1 MKEQINKN
9 KTELTEIDKQEK
21 PEEILQKQSSKASK
35 DNLTTYIILGVGLL
49 IILTMAVLIGL
60 KYQASRNA
68 TTTKNTQDQAKIVA
82 EVSETES
89 PTSKPL
95 TKEDLLKEAFFYPN
109 TLSEQDD
116 WDFDLV
122 FYTNDPAKIVY
133 QYYEDLIKLNNWN
146 LGPSGLATGAEEGF
160 FVIYQ
165 DDFYVDIHIS
175 TVEGEYGSTI
185 IEIRIDPKDTATIT
199 SSLNRPSTPPTQQP
213 AQPTPPKDAEL
224 LQETSNEDYIL
235 PFSNSR
241 KIDKEDL
248 VGLTDWQLKVA
259 RNEIF
264 ARHGRAFVHQDLS
277 CYFHELAWYEIDS
290 EYSENLLS
298 PLEVSNAV
306 FILNYEKE
314 INSSL
319 IDKDTGCKQ

>member
-146 LGPSGLATGAEEGF
+146 LGPSGLATGDETGF
-160 FVIYQ
+160 FHIYQ
-165 DDFYVDIHIS
+165 NDFNVDINIS
-175 TVEGEYGSTI
+175 TVDSEQGLTK
-185 IEIRIDPKDTATIT
+185 IEIRIDPKDTTTIT
-199 SSLNRPSTPPTQQP
+199 SSLNRPSI
-213 AQPTPPKDAEL
+213 QPTPPRDTEL
-224 LQETSNEDYIL
+224 VQKLDEKDYIL
-235 PFSNSR
+235 SFSNSR
-241 KIDKEDL
+241 KITRDDL

-259 RNEIF
+259 RNEIY
-264 ARHGRAFVHQDLS
+264 ARHGRDFVHQDLS
-277 CYFHELAWYEIDS
+277 CYFNKLKWYEIDP
-290 EYSENLLS
+290 EYSESKLS
-298 PLEVSNAV
+298 SLEISNAV

>member
-1 MKEQINKN
+1 MEEQNKD
-9 KTELTEIDKQEK
+9 KIEKIEIDKQK
-21 PEEILQKQSSKASK
+21 ILEEIPKKQLNKNSK
-35 DNLTTYIILGVGLL
+35 DNLMTYIILGVGLL

-60 KYQASRNA
+60 KFQ
-68 TTTKNTQDQAKIVA
+68 TGKNSTNVNKAQGEDKLTSVVNKA
-82 EVSETES
+82 ES
-89 PTSKPL
+89 PTSKPM
-95 TKEDLLKEAFFYPN
+95 TKEDLIKEALIYPN
-109 TLSEQDD
+109 TISEQANN
-116 WDFDLV
+116 DFDLV
-122 FYTNDPAKIVY
+122 FYTDDLAKIVFK
-133 QYYEDLIKLNNWN
+133 YYEDLIKLNNWY
-146 LGPSGLATGAEEGF
+146 LGPSGLATGDETGF
-160 FVIYQ
+160 FHIYQ
-165 DDFYVDIHIS
+165 NDFNVDINIS
-175 TVEGEYGSTI
+175 TIDSEQGLTK
-185 IEIRIDPKDTATIT
+185 IEIRIDPKDTTTIT
-199 SSLNRPSTPPTQQP
+199 SSLNRPSV
-213 AQPTPPKDAEL
+213 QPTPPRDTEL
-224 LQETSNEDYIL
+224 VQKLDEKDYIL
-235 PFSNSR
+235 SFSNSR
-241 KIDKEDL
+241 KITRDDL

>member
-146 LGPSGLATGAEEGF
+146 LGPSGLATGDETGF
-160 FVIYQ
+160 FHIYQ
-165 DDFYVDIHIS
+165 NDFNVDINIS
-175 TVEGEYGSTI
+175 TVDSEQGLTK
-185 IEIRIDPKDTATIT
+185 IEIRIDPKDTTTIT
-199 SSLNRPSTPPTQQP
+199 SSLNRPSI
-213 AQPTPPKDAEL
+213 QPTPPRDTEL
-224 LQETSNEDYIL
+224 VQKLDEKDYIL
-235 PFSNSR
+235 SFSNSR
-241 KIDKEDL
+241 KITRDDL

-259 RNEIF
+259 RNEIY

-277 CYFHELAWYEIDS
+277 CYFNKLNWYEIDP
-290 EYSENLLS
+290 EYSESKLS
-298 PLEVSNAV
+298 SLEISNAV

>member
-146 LGPSGLATGAEEGF
+146 LGPSGLATGDETGF
-160 FVIYQ
+160 FHIYQ
-165 DDFYVDIHIS
+165 NDFNVDINIS
-175 TVEGEYGSTI
+175 TVDSEQGLTK
-185 IEIRIDPKDTATIT
+185 IEIRIDPKDTTTIT
-199 SSLNRPSTPPTQQP
+199 SSLNRPSI
-213 AQPTPPKDAEL
+213 QPTPPRDTEL
-224 LQETSNEDYIL
+224 VQKLDEKDYIL
-235 PFSNSR
+235 SFSNSR
-241 KIDKEDL
+241 KITRDDL

-259 RNEIF
+259 RNEIY

-306 FILNYEKE
+306 FILHYEKE

>member
-146 LGPSGLATGAEEGF
+146 LGPSGLATGDETGF
-160 FVIYQ
+160 FHIYQ
-165 DDFYVDIHIS
+165 NDFNVDINIS
-175 TVEGEYGSTI
+175 TVDSEQGLTK
-185 IEIRIDPKDTATIT
+185 IEIRIDPKDTTTIT
-199 SSLNRPSTPPTQQP
+199 SSLNRPSI
-213 AQPTPPKDAEL
+213 QPTPPRDTEL
-224 LQETSNEDYIL
+224 VQKLDEKDYIL
-235 PFSNSR
+235 SFSNSR
-241 KIDKEDL
+241 KITRDDL

>member
-133 QYYEDLIKLNNWN
+133 QYYEDLIKLNNWY
-146 LGPSGLATGAEEGF
+146 LGPSGLATGDETGF
-160 FVIYQ
+160 FHIYQ
-165 DDFYVDIHIS
+165 NDFNVDINIS
-175 TVEGEYGSTI
+175 TVDSEQGLTK

-199 SSLNRPSTPPTQQP
+199 SSLNRPSI
-213 AQPTPPKDAEL
+213 QPTPPRDTEL
-224 LQETSNEDYIL
+224 VQKLDEKDYIL
-235 PFSNSR
+235 SFSNSR
-241 KIDKEDL
+241 KITRDDL

>member
-146 LGPSGLATGAEEGF
+146 LGPSGLATGDETGF
-160 FVIYQ
+160 FHIYQ
-165 DDFYVDIHIS
+165 NDFNVDINIS
-175 TVEGEYGSTI
+175 TVDSEQGLTK
-185 IEIRIDPKDTATIT
+185 IEIRIDPKDTTTIT
-199 SSLNRPSTPPTQQP
+199 SSLNRPSI
-213 AQPTPPKDAEL
+213 QPTPPRDTEL
-224 LQETSNEDYIL
+224 VQKLDEKDYIL
-235 PFSNSR
+235 SFSNSR
-241 KIDKEDL
+241 KITRDDL

-259 RNEIF
+259 RNEIY
-264 ARHGRAFVHQDLS
+264 ARHGRDFVHQDLS
-277 CYFHELAWYEIDS
+277 CYFDKLNWYKIDPEYGESKLSSLEI
-290 EYSENLLS
+290 
-298 PLEVSNAV
+298 SNAV

>member
-60 KYQASRNA
+60 KYQASRNT

-146 LGPSGLATGAEEGF
+146 LGPSGLATGDETGF
-160 FVIYQ
+160 FHIYQ
-165 DDFYVDIHIS
+165 NDFNVDINIS
-175 TVEGEYGSTI
+175 TVDSEQGLTK
-185 IEIRIDPKDTATIT
+185 IEIRIDPKDTTTIT
-199 SSLNRPSTPPTQQP
+199 SSLNRPSI
-213 AQPTPPKDAEL
+213 QPTPPRDTEL
-224 LQETSNEDYIL
+224 VQKLDEKDYIL
-235 PFSNSR
+235 SFSNSR
-241 KIDKEDL
+241 KITRDDL

-259 RNEIF
+259 RNEIY

-277 CYFHELAWYEIDS
+277 CYFNKLNWYEIDP
-290 EYSENLLS
+290 EYSESKLS
-298 PLEVSNAV
+298 SLEISNAV

>member
-1 MKEQINKN
+1 
-9 KTELTEIDKQEK
+9 
-21 PEEILQKQSSKASK
+21 
-35 DNLTTYIILGVGLL
+35 
-49 IILTMAVLIGL
+49 MAVLIGL

-146 LGPSGLATGAEEGF
+146 LGPSGLATGDETGF
-160 FVIYQ
+160 FHIYQ
-165 DDFYVDIHIS
+165 NDFNVDINIS
-175 TVEGEYGSTI
+175 TVDSEQGLTK
-185 IEIRIDPKDTATIT
+185 IEIRIDPKDTTTIT
-199 SSLNRPSTPPTQQP
+199 SSLNRPSI
-213 AQPTPPKDAEL
+213 QPTPPRDTEL
-224 LQETSNEDYIL
+224 VQKLDEKDYIL
-235 PFSNSR
+235 SFSNSR
-241 KIDKEDL
+241 KITRDDL

-259 RNEIF
+259 RNRLWKYLMQCLF
-264 ARHGRAFVHQDLS
+264 
-277 CYFHELAWYEIDS
+277 
-290 EYSENLLS
+290 
-298 PLEVSNAV
+298 
-306 FILNYEKE
+306 
-314 INSSL
+314 
-319 IDKDTGCKQ
+319 

>member
-1 MKEQINKN
+1 MN
-9 KTELTEIDKQEK
+9 EI
-21 PEEILQKQSSKASK
+21 
-35 DNLTTYIILGVGLL
+35 
-49 IILTMAVLIGL
+49 
-60 KYQASRNA
+60 
-68 TTTKNTQDQAKIVA
+68 
-82 EVSETES
+82 
-89 PTSKPL
+89 
-95 TKEDLLKEAFFYPN
+95 
-109 TLSEQDD
+109 
-116 WDFDLV
+116 
-122 FYTNDPAKIVY
+122 
-133 QYYEDLIKLNNWN
+133 
-146 LGPSGLATGAEEGF
+146 
-160 FVIYQ
+160 VIYQ

>member
-133 QYYEDLIKLNNWN
+133 QYYEDLIKLNNWY
-146 LGPSGLATGAEEGF
+146 LGPSGLATGDETGF
-160 FVIYQ
+160 FHIYQ
-165 DDFYVDIHIS
+165 NDFNVDINIS
-175 TVEGEYGSTI
+175 TVDSEQGLTK
-185 IEIRIDPKDTATIT
+185 IEIRIDPKDTTTIT
-199 SSLNRPSTPPTQQP
+199 SSLNRPSI
-213 AQPTPPKDAEL
+213 QPTPPRDTEL
-224 LQETSNEDYIL
+224 VQKLDEKDYIL
-235 PFSNSR
+235 SFSNSR
-241 KIDKEDL
+241 KITRDDL

>member
-122 FYTNDPAKIVY
+122 FYTDDLAKIVFK
-133 QYYEDLIKLNNWN
+133 YYEDLIKLNNWN
-146 LGPSGLATGAEEGF
+146 LGPSGLATGDETGF
-160 FVIYQ
+160 FHIYQ
-165 DDFYVDIHIS
+165 NDFNVDINIS
-175 TVEGEYGSTI
+175 TVDSEQGLTK
-185 IEIRIDPKDTATIT
+185 IEIRIDPKDTTTIT
-199 SSLNRPSTPPTQQP
+199 SSLNRPSI
-213 AQPTPPKDAEL
+213 QPTPPRDTEL
-224 LQETSNEDYIL
+224 VQKLDEKDYIL
-235 PFSNSR
+235 SFSNSR
-241 KIDKEDL
+241 KITRDDL

-259 RNEIF
+259 RNEIY